1 MSVLPAENGPL
12 ATSKPARLLLD
23 THIWLRYLGISGDLR
38 PAAIPTLQKAEATG
52 NLFLSVYSVWE
63 TAMLVRHGRL
73 NLNIDIRLWTE
84 QALAQP
90 GYTLLPFTPAIAID
104 SVNLPEP
111 VHKDPADRILI
122 ATARV
127 ESLTLVTRDKQIL
140 AFATRHHLPHLI
152 A

>member
-1 MSVLPAENGPL
+1 
-12 ATSKPARLLLD
+12 
-23 THIWLRYLGISGDLR
+23 
-38 PAAIPTLQKAEATG
+38 
-52 NLFLSVYSVWE
+52 
-63 TAMLVRHGRL
+63 MLVHAGRL
-73 NLNIDIRLWTE
+73 TLNSSIHLWTQ

-90 GYTLLPFTPAIAID
+90 GFSLLAFTPEIAIE

-127 ESLTLVTRDKQIL
+127 EHLTLVTRDKQIL

>member
-1 MSVLPAENGPL
+1 MESGRLAGNEPAG
-12 ATSKPARLLLD
+12 LLLD

-38 PAAIPTLQKAEATG
+38 PKSLPALLAAEASG
-52 NLFLSVYSVWE
+52 RLFLSVFSIWE
-63 TAMLVRHGRL
+63 TAMLVRAGKLILQTNMHS
-73 NLNIDIRLWTE
+73 WTQ

-90 GYTLLPFTPAIAID
+90 GLNLLAFTPEIAID

-111 VHKDPADRILI
+111 VHKDPADRIII

-127 ESLTLVTRDKQIL
+127 ERLTLVTRDKEVL
-140 AFATRHHLPHLI
+140 AFATRNHLPHLI